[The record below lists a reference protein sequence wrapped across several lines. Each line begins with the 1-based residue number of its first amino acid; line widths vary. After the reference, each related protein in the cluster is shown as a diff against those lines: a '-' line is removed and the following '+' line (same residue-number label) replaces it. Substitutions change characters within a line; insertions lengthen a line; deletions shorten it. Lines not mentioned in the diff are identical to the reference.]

1 MKKINEL
8 LTKLITNN
16 EMPNLSFYK
25 DLFNDDFLLL
35 EELKNTEH
43 DSIWHSE
50 GNVDIHTNMV
60 LTEVY
65 KLIYQEYEDLDIE
78 NKKILILA
86 AVFHDIGK
94 AITTQIV
101 EIDGKT
107 RVVSPR
113 HEEVGANYIAGKL
126 IDYDL
131 KYSTILSIINIVKY
145 HQIPKLLIIK
155 NNTEQY
161 KFLDLSNKCSLQL
174 FYLFGIADI
183 KGRECY
189 DKNQQIEYL
198 ELFKLFS
205 IEYNIF
211 TQIDYNDYIL
221 IFYNSIQHLLLK
233 YKIKNCEDVFNFSL
247 SELSSGTIFTPD
259 EGVAKYLKYN
269 SNAKVIVFSGLS
281 GSGKSS
287 NIKYF
292 ENFNIINLDNIR
304 KELTKSE
311 DDQSQNDEV
320 LRIAYLQLKN
330 NLRNKTNTI
339 FDATN
344 LRKDFR
350 DKIFN
355 LCDKYNSLVEIYF
368 FHSSIKKS
376 LLNIKKRERQVS
388 ELILIKQINQLQ
400 YPDLFES
407 RLRTKYIN
415 I

>member
-1 MKKINEL
+1 MINMKKINEL

-161 KFLDLSNKCSLQL
+161 KFLDLSK
-174 FYLFGIADI
+174 
-183 KGRECY
+183 
-189 DKNQQIEYL
+189 
-198 ELFKLFS
+198 
-205 IEYNIF
+205 
-211 TQIDYNDYIL
+211 
-221 IFYNSIQHLLLK
+221 
-233 YKIKNCEDVFNFSL
+233 
-247 SELSSGTIFTPD
+247 
-259 EGVAKYLKYN
+259 
-269 SNAKVIVFSGLS
+269 
-281 GSGKSS
+281 
-287 NIKYF
+287 
-292 ENFNIINLDNIR
+292 
-304 KELTKSE
+304 
-311 DDQSQNDEV
+311 
-320 LRIAYLQLKN
+320 
-330 NLRNKTNTI
+330 
-339 FDATN
+339 
-344 LRKDFR
+344 
-350 DKIFN
+350 
-355 LCDKYNSLVEIYF
+355 
-368 FHSSIKKS
+368 
-376 LLNIKKRERQVS
+376 
-388 ELILIKQINQLQ
+388 
-400 YPDLFES
+400 
-407 RLRTKYIN
+407 
-415 I
+415 